1 MDEQLVQ
8 QVEYQL
14 LIAGY
19 RNEQIEELVTF
30 CKDHI
35 IEMVGVLGQTLAE
48 VCEKV
53 LVLIKSM
60 WNECFETISKVLE
73 DLREVAE
80 DFEEEVRYPKRA
92 VQTKITKDFSLRDVR
107 KENMKFTR
115 CRQRH

>member
-8 QVEYQL
+8 IERILVIE
-14 LIAGY
+14 GY
-19 RNEQIEELVTF
+19 RNEQIEEFTTF
-30 CKDHI
+30 CKDHL
-35 IEMVGVLGQTLAE
+35 IEMVGILGQTLTE

-53 LVLIKSM
+53 LVLMKSM

-92 VQTKITKDFSLRDVR
+92 V
-107 KENMKFTR
+107 
-115 CRQRH
+115 

>member
-8 QVEYQL
+8 IEHQL

-19 RNEQIEELVTF
+19 RNEQIEEFVTF
-30 CKDHI
+30 YKDHI
-35 IEMVGVLGQTLAE
+35 IEMVGILGQTLTE

-53 LVLIKSM
+53 LALMKSM

-80 DFEEEVRYPKRA
+80 DFEEEVRYPKQA
-92 VQTKITKDFSLRDVR
+92 VQTKVIKDFNLRDIR